1 MDLRHI
7 LFTGDRNSGA
17 ENDFTGAFEP
27 ESNRYAKYWREQ
39 GDFVTLHRI
48 PLSQKRDTVRVARM
62 VQALNEG
69 NPVDRFACFCHGWS
83 TGMQLGLNSATD
95 NDRDALAAF
104 ATVLA
109 GRSTPRLQVALYCCS
124 TGKSEVGCGIG
135 SFADRFR
142 MALVAAGR
150 PDVTIFAH
158 ATAGHTTRNPAV
170 RFFFPK
176 QTGGV
181 DLAEPGTAAWRKL
194 DKRLHDGK
202 DPLRWQI
209 PYLTLDAARAAIA

>member
-1 MDLRHI
+1 MSLRHI
-7 LFTGDRNSGA
+7 LFTGDRDSGT
-17 ENDFTGAFEP
+17 EHDFVGAFKP
-27 ESNRYAKYWREQ
+27 EADRYQKYWQEQ
-39 GDFVTLHRI
+39 GDAVDLHRVD
-48 PLSQKRDTVRVARM
+48 LSQKGHAARVAQL
-62 VQALNEG
+62 VKALNDG
-69 NPVDRFACFCHGWS
+69 DPVDRFVCCCHGWP
-83 TGMQLGLNSATD
+83 TGMQLGLSSDTD
-95 NDRDALAAF
+95 DDRDALASF
-104 ATVLA
+104 AAVLT
-109 GRSTPRLQVALYCCS
+109 GRSTPRLQIALYCCS

-176 QTGGV
+176 QPGGV

-194 DKRLHDGK
+194 DARLHDGN
-202 DPLRWQI
+202 DPFRWQI